1 MRTAGPT
8 PTFHVTARGDE
19 VAWAIDDRDATFAA
33 VRGGLARFQPSP
45 ALRPGTHVLTVASV
59 GPGWLTASA
68 VVVQVSS

>member
-1 MRTAGPT
+1 MGHRRPG
-8 PTFHVTARGDE
+8 R
-19 VAWAIDDRDATFAA
+19 TFAA

-45 ALRPGTHVLTVASV
+45 APRPGTHVLTVASV